1 MNINYFTNK
10 LIKEFVCLL
19 LQFIVITVI
28 LFLIEF
34 TVGVWS
40 MVIWSEVEAE
50 SNQLMAES
58 FGQFISNG
66 DDRKQWVRLQTKVWV

>member
-1 MNINYFTNK
+1 MKKF
-10 LIKEFVCLL
+10 FCL

-28 LFLIEF
+28 LFLIEI

-40 MVIWSEVEAE
+40 MVLWSEVEVE

-58 FGQFISNG
+58 FGQFIANG
-66 DDRKQWVRLQTKVWV
+66 DDRKQWVRLQTKVCV